1 MGLPAMSAE
10 NRELVTA
17 SKDMDNLREKINQEL
32 INWQDDRVLKTTQDA
47 LRGLARDLTPGTF
60 KSDEAVSATLDAIK
74 GQMGSAFEKYAKRDP
89 LLTPAAEGKNFDEK
103 QILAARARTD
113 EITSLMAEVIAME
126 NIYNQYLETLTP
138 GGLQGGTSNV
148 NSARQMIRE
157 MVGK

>member
-1 MGLPAMSAE
+1 MSAE

-47 LRGLARDLTPGTF
+47 LRGLAKDLTPGAF

-89 LLTPAAEGKNFDEK
+89 LFNPAAEGKFDEK
-103 QILAARARTD
+103 QVLAARARTD

-138 GGLQGGTSNV
+138 GVPLVGTSNV

>member
-1 MGLPAMSAE
+1 MHF
-10 NRELVTA
+10 V
-17 SKDMDNLREKINQEL
+17 
-32 INWQDDRVLKTTQDA
+32 
-47 LRGLARDLTPGTF
+47 GLARDLTPGTF

-89 LLTPAAEGKNFDEK
+89 LFNPAAEGNFDEK

-138 GGLQGGTSNV
+138 GGPQGGTSNV